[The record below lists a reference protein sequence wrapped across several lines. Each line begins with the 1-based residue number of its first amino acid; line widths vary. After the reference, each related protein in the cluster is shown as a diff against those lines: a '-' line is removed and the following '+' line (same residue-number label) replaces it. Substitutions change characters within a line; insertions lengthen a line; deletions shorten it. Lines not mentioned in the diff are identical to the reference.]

1 MADKEARM
9 GSGRYSSVIM
19 KVPMRK
25 LVVGRHFTTVRHLI
39 TTYNLLSRTEDKNG
53 VVAAL
58 CG

>member
-1 MADKEARM
+1 
-9 GSGRYSSVIM
+9 
-19 KVPMRK
+19 MRK